1 MKDRTEITKLV
12 KDLSDTE
19 IAYFLYELRNH
30 ERVFI
35 PQWYD
40 SEMAQ
45 ERGYR
50 DAGHMI
56 EVCEEVYQDI
66 DELIDDID
74 IPEDEEDEDEDE
86 D

>member
-1 MKDRTEITKLV
+1 MTHITKLV

-19 IAYFLYELRNH
+19 IGYLLYELKSQ

-35 PQWYD
+35 TQWYD

-50 DAGHMI
+50 NAGHMI
-56 EVCEEVYQDI
+56 EVCEDIYNDI
-66 DELIDDID
+66 DDLIDDIE
-74 IPEDEEDEDEDE
+74 IPEEEDED
-86 D
+86 

>member
-1 MKDRTEITKLV
+1 MTHITKLV

-19 IAYFLYELRNH
+19 IGYLLYELKSQ

-35 PQWYD
+35 TQWYD

-50 DAGHMI
+50 NAGHMI
-56 EVCEEVYQDI
+56 EVCEDIYNDI
-66 DELIDDID
+66 DDLIDDIE
-74 IPEDEEDEDEDE
+74 IPEDEDED
-86 D
+86 

>member
-1 MKDRTEITKLV
+1 MKDMTHITKLV

-19 IAYFLYELRNH
+19 IGYLLYELKSQ

-35 PQWYD
+35 TQWYD

-50 DAGHMI
+50 NAGHMI
-56 EVCEEVYQDI
+56 EVCEDIYNDI
-66 DELIDDID
+66 DDLIDDIE
-74 IPEDEEDEDEDE
+74 IPEEEDED
-86 D
+86 

>member
-1 MKDRTEITKLV
+1 MKDMTHITKLV

-19 IAYFLYELRNH
+19 IGYLLYELKSQ

-35 PQWYD
+35 TQWYD

-50 DAGHMI
+50 NAGHMI
-56 EVCEEVYQDI
+56 EVCEDIYNDI
-66 DELIDDID
+66 DDLIDDIE
-74 IPEDEEDEDEDE
+74 IPEDEDED
-86 D
+86 

>member
-1 MKDRTEITKLV
+1 MEKMKHITKLV
-12 KDLSDTE
+12 KDLSDEE
-19 IAYFLYELRNH
+19 IGYLLYELRNH

-66 DELIDDID
+66 DELISDID
-74 IPEDEEDEDEDE
+74 IPEDEDED
-86 D
+86 

>member
-1 MKDRTEITKLV
+1 MTDMTHITELV
-12 KDLSDTE
+12 KNLSDEE
-19 IAYFLYELRNH
+19 IGYLLYELKSQ

-35 PQWYD
+35 TQWYD

-56 EVCEEVYQDI
+56 DVCEDIYSDI
-66 DELIDDID
+66 DDLIDDID
-74 IPEDEEDEDEDE
+74 INSYLI
-86 D
+86 

>member
-1 MKDRTEITKLV
+1 MKHMTHITELV
-12 KDLSDTE
+12 KNLSDEE
-19 IAYFLYELRNH
+19 IGYLLYELKSQ

-35 PQWYD
+35 TQWYD

-56 EVCEEVYQDI
+56 DVCEDICGDI
-66 DELIDDID
+66 DDLIDDID
-74 IPEDEEDEDEDE
+74 IPDDE
-86 D
+86 